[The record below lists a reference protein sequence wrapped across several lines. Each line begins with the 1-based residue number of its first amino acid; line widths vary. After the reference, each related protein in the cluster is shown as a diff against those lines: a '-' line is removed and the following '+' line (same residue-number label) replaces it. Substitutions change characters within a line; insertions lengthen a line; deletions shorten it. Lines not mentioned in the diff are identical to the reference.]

1 MNEWVDLWEKP
12 EAKEIVMIAGWRQ
25 WADAGAISSG
35 LPQYLIEQTDA
46 KLIGEINPDG
56 FYLFQLPGAHHLL
69 RPVVRFEDGYR
80 QFLEVRRNE
89 LYYAGNDEKGLVI
102 FLGDEP
108 HLDVDRYADAFF
120 EVVHT
125 LGIKRIASLG
135 GVYGPV
141 PYDKDREIGCIYSLP
156 EMKEEL
162 GQYAVRFSN
171 YEGGA
176 SIGSYLID
184 QAELDNVPFL
194 ALYGFVPNYDFSQI
208 IAQSSGQEVRIEQDF
223 KAWYDLMRRLNHLF
237 ELNFNLSDLEE
248 KSQELM
254 LTMADQIEEL
264 TEKLPELNIH
274 EILMQIS
281 AQFTERPFEPLDD
294 IWAQGLADLFNE
306 NDEN

>member
-25 WADAGAISSG
+25 WADAGSISSG
-35 LPQYLIEQTDA
+35 LPQYLIDQTDA

-89 LYYAGNDEKGLVI
+89 FYYVGNEEKGVVI

-120 EVVHT
+120 EAVHF
-125 LGIKRIASLG
+125 LGVKRIASMG

-141 PYDKDREIGCIYSLP
+141 PYDKDREFGCIYSLP
-156 EMKEEL
+156 EMKKEL
-162 GQYAVRFSN
+162 SEYAVRFSN
-171 YEGGA
+171 YEGGS
-176 SIGSYLID
+176 SISSYLID
-184 QAELDNVPFL
+184 QAELENIPFL
-194 ALYGFVPNYDFSQI
+194 AFYGFVPNYDFSHVV
-208 IAQSSGQEVRIEQDF
+208 SRGNGQEVRIENDY

-237 ELNFNLSDLEE
+237 NLNFSLADLES
-248 KSQELM
+248 KSFELLDM
-254 LTMADQIEEL
+254 MNDQIEEL
-264 TEKLPELNIH
+264 AEKLPELNIK

-294 IWAQGLADLFNE
+294 VWEQGLADLFNE
-306 NDEN
+306 SDDL